1 MERGLVM
8 LVHSVII
15 GLILFL
21 IMRFILGQSVSVA
34 EDRSV
39 LLGAVV
45 LIYMVLFGHRLPG
58 TINRNVALF

>member
-15 GLILFL
+15 GLIIFL

>member
-8 LVHSVII
+8 LLHSIII
-15 GLILFL
+15 GLILFVL
-21 IMRFILGQSVSVA
+21 MRFALGQSVAVA

-39 LLGAVV
+39 LIGAVV

-58 TINRNVALF
+58 SMNRNIM

>member
-8 LVHSVII
+8 LLHSIII
-15 GLILFL
+15 GLILFVL
-21 IMRFILGQSVSVA
+21 MRFALGQSAAAA

-45 LIYMVLFGHRLPG
+45 LVYMVLFGHRLPG
-58 TINRNVALF
+58 AINRNLM